1 MRLTEGEKN
10 LHIIYLAER
19 EMNYVGDVITLERAI
34 SMKRFDD
41 VIKNNLVTD
50 DDGETFR
57 IRWKIHTRHKAFPIW
72 NEEGAVYSAVTN
84 ENWEFDNLRRHLMRS
99 IKGRTGYIAIRFLTL
114 REFALHNA
122 RMFGVEDEVVL
133 KEFGLE

>member
-1 MRLTEGEKN
+1 MRITEGEKN
-10 LHIIYLAER
+10 LHIIYLAEQPGD
-19 EMNYVGDVITLERAI
+19 YVGDVITLERALLD
-34 SMKRFDD
+34 KRFDD
-41 VIKNNLVTD
+41 VIKSKLITD
-50 DDGETFR
+50 DDGKTFR

-72 NEEGAVYSAVTN
+72 SEEGAVYSAITN
-84 ENWEFDNLRRHLMRS
+84 EDWEFDNLRQHLMRS
-99 IKGRTGYIAIRFLTL
+99 IKGRTGLIAIKFLTL